1 MKHMFNIEGPLF
13 QFLSRVGDL
22 IILNVLFLVCCIPVI
37 TIGASSAALNKMTQ
51 DMVHDAESGVLKGFF
66 QAFRANFKQATVVWV
81 AELIVLVSLAC
92 DAILVYSWFPG
103 NKLMYGILIAL
114 AVLVLCVSTYMI
126 PLLVRYDN
134 TLRQHLANA
143 VILAIIK
150 LPKTIAMVVLN
161 ALPLIVFLLS
171 LNVFLQTMVFWLFIG
186 FAFVAFM
193 NSSMLKK
200 VFAQIEGEK
209 KDITLGT

>member
-22 IILNVLFLVCCIPVI
+22 IILNVLFLVCCIPVV
-37 TIGASSAALNKMTQ
+37 TIGASAAALNKMTQ
-51 DMVHDAESGVLKGFF
+51 DMVHDTESGVLKGFF
-66 QAFRANFKQATVVWV
+66 QAFRANFRQATVVWI

-92 DAILVYSWFPG
+92 DAMLVYSWFPG